1 MTRLRSISALTAV
14 FGVVLA
20 VGLTGCGGGG
30 GSSGTTTVPNSLTE
44 IRVQGVTTPL
54 WQNVSGTPTS
64 PPVCPTGVFLN
75 ASITFTFNGA
85 VSQASLPPLG
95 GLAQGSVNISTTNGG
110 TTSIAQG
117 SFTVVDDPTLP
128 AGNNRRVIFTPTLPA
143 SATNPCESGYTAGVG
158 TPVVAGGATFS
169 IFVPKAGNS
178 TQIIVVD
185 NQPLST
191 EAVTCFKTCPCPQP
205 VPATECTAVS
215 TDIAVGPP
223 SVIATTP
230 ATADVPTGSVDPCA
244 LPGNQ
249 VVITV
254 SEPISPA
261 NIDAQ
266 NVKLVNTLSGLQV
279 PGTVTFTQGGSGGV
293 PATRS
298 RITYTASAPLLGS
311 TIYEITFTNN
321 IRDFGNNPIVTNA
334 TNPTQRLRFQTNPVS
349 FVPGTPITES
359 FNSPVNLGASTGAI
373 SWSSTGSVVA
383 TYPLEYVG
391 NGSNGAFTPAAGTN
405 TLDTNATQGIF
416 NYTSVLINAG
426 VTVRVTGD
434 YLCHWRVLGDVTIN
448 GTVNLSAGT
457 NPATAAVGTA
467 EQGAAAGQFNN
478 GGTTSPN
485 IVRGGRG
492 NAGGGDGGR
501 GSQSGAIRTEAG
513 EAGFGARVS
522 GTANPG
528 PAGSNA
534 FYGGGAGGDAGF
546 FPGAAGEFGGLGG
559 AGGSAGTTGTA
570 GSPRN
575 TTPAYPN
582 CTVNTTGIQAI
593 AQATGIPPVFV
604 SPISEQSAGSGGA
617 GGGDHLDNALTAPQ
631 ADDQGGG
638 GGGGGGS
645 LRISCVGNYAQGASG
660 AGIITANGAVGG
672 AGSTNAGS
680 GGSGSGGQVWVQA
693 FSSITVSSASTISV
707 DGPLRLSTTGCAAGA
722 AGDGG
727 EGLIQFEAGVGT
739 PSTTFTRSPGAVFTT
754 APFPFSAG
762 VTGTVTSTFF
772 DTTYGAPDFTS
783 VAESK
788 TQGNAA
794 GATLLIAYEGA
805 PESTATP
812 GTPDVTLVKSTQG
825 GQPITAA
832 TLDALDGYRF
842 IRFKITITYPAP
854 PATPAS
860 ATLPSVQDITIN
872 YNIAPTCP

>member
-1 MTRLRSISALTAV
+1 
-14 FGVVLA
+14 
-20 VGLTGCGGGG
+20 
-30 GSSGTTTVPNSLTE
+30 
-44 IRVQGVTTPL
+44 
-54 WQNVSGTPTS
+54 
-64 PPVCPTGVFLN
+64 
-75 ASITFTFNGA
+75 
-85 VSQASLPPLG
+85 
-95 GLAQGSVNISTTNGG
+95 
-110 TTSIAQG
+110 
-117 SFTVVDDPTLP
+117 
-128 AGNNRRVIFTPTLPA
+128 
-143 SATNPCESGYTAGVG
+143 
-158 TPVVAGGATFS
+158 
-169 IFVPKAGNS
+169 
-178 TQIIVVD
+178 
-185 NQPLST
+185 
-191 EAVTCFKTCPCPQP
+191 
-205 VPATECTAVS
+205 
-215 TDIAVGPP
+215 
-223 SVIATTP
+223 
-230 ATADVPTGSVDPCA
+230 
-244 LPGNQ
+244 
-249 VVITV
+249 
-254 SEPISPA
+254 
-261 NIDAQ
+261 
-266 NVKLVNTLSGLQV
+266 
-279 PGTVTFTQGGSGGV
+279 VTFTQGGSGGV
-293 PATRS
+293 PATQS

-311 TIYEITFTNN
+311 TIYELTFTNN
-321 IRDFGNNPIVTNA
+321 VRDFGNNAILTNPV
-334 TNPTQRLRFQTNPVS
+334 NPTQRLRFQTNPVS

-359 FNSPVNLGASTGAI
+359 FNSPVNLGSTTGAI
-373 SWSSTGSVVA
+373 SWSSTGAVIA

-448 GTVNLSAGT
+448 GTINLSAGT

-501 GSQSGAIRTEAG
+501 GSQGGALRTEIG
-513 EAGFGARVS
+513 EGGFGARVS

-528 PAGSNA
+528 PAGSNV
-534 FYGGGAGGDAGF
+534 FFGGGAGGDAGF

-593 AQATGIPPVFV
+593 AQATGIPPAFV
-604 SPISEQSAGSGGA
+604 SPISQQSAGSGGA

-638 GGGGGGS
+638 GGGGGGG
-645 LRISCVGNYAQGASG
+645 LRISCVGNYAQGATG

-680 GGSGSGGQVWVQA
+680 GGSGSGGQMWVQA
-693 FSSITVSSASTISV
+693 FSSITVSTASTISV
-707 DGPLRLSTTGCAAGA
+707 DGPLRLSTTGCSAGA
-722 AGDGG
+722 SGDGG

-739 PSTTFTRSPGAVFTT
+739 PSSTFTRSPGAVFTT

-762 VTGTVTSTFF
+762 VTGTVTSNFF

-783 VAESK
+783 AVESK
-788 TQGNAA
+788 AQGNAA
-794 GATLLIAYEGA
+794 GATLVIAYERRTGIDRDSGHA
-805 PESTATP
+805 GRHAREVDAGWSTDHRGDARCARRLPLHPLQDHDHLP
-812 GTPDVTLVKSTQG
+812 GSAGD
-825 GQPITAA
+825 
-832 TLDALDGYRF
+832 
-842 IRFKITITYPAP
+842 
-854 PATPAS
+854 PAS
-860 ATLPSVQDITIN
+860 ATLPSVEDITIN